1 MGTRGPLLEP
11 PFVADT
17 TPSELARWV
26 AVLDPEQLPKKP
38 ASLLWFA
45 ARAGAGALLAFDGP
59 TLERVFKA
67 TLDTAAYRLDPW
79 ITGIAWRRLRSL
91 SSPRFELGAYGW
103 VDAPGP
109 ASATTFTAEILHA
122 PSEPQA
128 LTAAVLRDRA
138 LSDHEPERW
147 HMDLTSDRVR
157 LADQLAGEVRLGAHL
172 CEVLGRAVE
181 RIVADRGDVDRL
193 RRSFPIRSEHVGHRV
208 CDGQRVLAVLATD
221 PQSLGLTSPVLDG
234 LGSLVDA
241 VDVYGD
247 LLVADA
253 TYDVVSGRAETAS
266 ASMEAAVG
274 LAGPPVLD
282 VIRTPRRG
290 RSVSTSVVVVLPGA
304 DAPGRIDADT
314 SPGRIADPSVAAFFD
329 TVFGAAD
336 TAPWTWRVHHP
347 DGTTITPIT
356 LADLGLAPID
366 TAALSGDDLARTV
379 LAASGAPVGSTVAPE
394 SLDAHARVG
403 RAIAV
408 LGSQPALG
416 DHLTD
421 DGSSPDPTPVL
432 EELRARFI
440 GLCAAADAVI
450 AALRVAVGGSE
461 AEQHRALLGALRW
474 GVTPMEL
481 DEPALLTLVSRACD
495 ALVDRLQ
502 AAPSESTAQGLGVAE
517 LARAIAELASPEGR
531 LAVLARHPLDT
542 LSGRLEPDT
551 ARPSLDPEW
560 LEVVAAVRL
569 SLARL
574 EAYQF
579 EQRTSGGRPFAA
591 WTNRTGDPWQVVLP
605 AGSIDGLVAP
615 TRLVAAFGPSG
626 TLEPG
631 TDPTR
636 TVAIGL
642 LDSWGEVI
650 PATTH
655 VTTAALHFDAPGS
668 RAPQAILIA
677 VPPDLDR
684 PLDAATAM
692 AIVAEARTLAHARA
706 AIPAQLDE
714 YATALPLTLL
724 PFYPP
729 AGVSLEPA

>member
-1 MGTRGPLLEP
+1 M
-11 PFVADT
+11 VDT

-26 AVLDPEQLPKKP
+26 AVLDPEQLTEKP

-67 TLDTAAYRLDPW
+67 TLDTAAYRIDPW
-79 ITGIAWRRLRSL
+79 VIGIAWRRLRSL
-91 SSPRFELGAYGW
+91 PSPRFELGAYGW

-109 ASATTFTAEILHA
+109 AGASAVTPEVLHA

-157 LADQLAGEVRLGAHL
+157 LADQLAGEVRLGGHL

-181 RIVADRGDVDRL
+181 RIVAERGDVDRL
-193 RRSFPIRSEHVGHRV
+193 RRSFPIRSEHVGRRV
-208 CDGQRVLAVLATD
+208 CDGERVLAVLATD
-221 PQSLGLTSPVLDG
+221 PQSLGLTNPVLEG
-234 LGSLVDA
+234 LGSLADA

-274 LAGPPVLD
+274 LAGPPALD

-290 RSVSTSVVVVLPGA
+290 RSVSTSVVVALPGA
-304 DAPGRIDADT
+304 EAPATVDADT
-314 SPGRIADPSVAAFFD
+314 SPSRIADPSVAAFLD
-329 TVFGAAD
+329 AVFGAAD
-336 TAPWTWRVHHP
+336 TAAWTWRVHHP
-347 DGTTITPIT
+347 DGTTITPVT

-366 TAALSGDDLARTV
+366 TVALSGDDLVRAV
-379 LAASGAPVGSTVAPE
+379 LAASGAPDGSTVAPE

-403 RAIAV
+403 RVIAV

-416 DHLTD
+416 DHLAD
-421 DGSSPDPTPVL
+421 DGSSPDPAPVL
-432 EELRARFI
+432 EELGARFSA
-440 GLCAAADAVI
+440 LRAAADEVI
-450 AALRVAVGGSE
+450 AALRDAVAGSE
-461 AEQHRALLGALRW
+461 AEQHRALRGARRW

-481 DEPALLTLVSRACD
+481 DEPALSTLVGRARD
-495 ALVDRLQ
+495 ALVDRLRS
-502 AAPSESTAQGLGVAE
+502 APSESTALGLGVAE

-542 LSGRLEPDT
+542 LSARLEPDT

-569 SLARL
+569 PLARF
-574 EAYQF
+574 EAHQF
-579 EQRTSGGRPFAA
+579 EQRTSGGQPFAA
-591 WTNRTGDPWQVVLP
+591 WTNRSGDPWQVDLP

-615 TRLVAAFGPSG
+615 TRLVAAFGPPG

-729 AGVSLEPA
+729 TGVSLEPA